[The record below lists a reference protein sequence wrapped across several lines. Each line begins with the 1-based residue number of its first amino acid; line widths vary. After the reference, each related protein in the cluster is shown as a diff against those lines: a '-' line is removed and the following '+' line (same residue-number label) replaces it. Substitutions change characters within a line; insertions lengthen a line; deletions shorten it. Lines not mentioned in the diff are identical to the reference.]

1 MVVLVVTCLLCRGE
15 LLRNEEEK
23 EEEKVV
29 NIGAK
34 SATRSLLASS
44 ALMTS
49 GNGIN
54 DTNTTRFP
62 STKRVK
68 RRQMRE
74 YENDDNYR
82 WGPVVR
88 EHDDE
93 RDKEGKLEA
102 LREDIRLETKKLEIA
117 LKEERILFSS
127 NDEEAWR
134 KQKETN
140 QRDEQEVQ
148 EHGGGIEKWPL
159 LKQHEEMFERF
170 CGGEGS
176 ETRWIDA
183 RGDGKVT
190 ETGGVVRRIRF
201 KRELGD
207 I

>member
-1 MVVLVVTCLLCRGE
+1 MMVLVVMCLLCRGE
-15 LLRNEEEK
+15 LLRNEEEE

-44 ALMTS
+44 AVMTS
-49 GNGIN
+49 GNGIH

-68 RRQMRE
+68 RRRMRE

-82 WGPVVR
+82 WGPVAR
-88 EHDDE
+88 ERDDE

-127 NDEEAWR
+127 NDEEA
-134 KQKETN
+134 
-140 QRDEQEVQ
+140 
-148 EHGGGIEKWPL
+148 
-159 LKQHEEMFERF
+159 
-170 CGGEGS
+170 
-176 ETRWIDA
+176 
-183 RGDGKVT
+183 
-190 ETGGVVRRIRF
+190 
-201 KRELGD
+201 
-207 I
+207 

>member
-29 NIGAK
+29 NIIGAK
-34 SATRSLLASS
+34 SATRRSLLASS

-49 GNGIN
+49 GNGIH

-68 RRQMRE
+68 RRRMRE

-82 WGPVVR
+82 WGPVAR
-88 EHDDE
+88 ERDDE

-127 NDEEAWR
+127 NDEETWR

-140 QRDEQEVQ
+140 QQEVQEVQ

-176 ETRWIDA
+176 ESGAGSMRDFY
-183 RGDGKVT
+183 K
-190 ETGGVVRRIRF
+190 
-201 KRELGD
+201 K
-207 I
+207 